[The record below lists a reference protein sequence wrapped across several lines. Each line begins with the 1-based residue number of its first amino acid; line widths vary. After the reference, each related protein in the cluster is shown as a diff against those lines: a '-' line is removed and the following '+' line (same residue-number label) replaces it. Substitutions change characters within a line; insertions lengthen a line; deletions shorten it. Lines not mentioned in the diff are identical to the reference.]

1 MTRAFLRQ
9 NGTMVAQRSG
19 QAHLRIGV
27 GLSLSGRYAR
37 FGRQAAAALRT
48 WQEWDGTVELTI
60 EDDHSTSASLPD
72 GDILLGPYS
81 TQLTRKAARE
91 SDRLLWNHGG
101 SGDDV
106 QNGFPGRL
114 ISVLTPASRYALP
127 FLDWKGDRVPLA
139 IHQGKGSFGRQVV
152 AGAIAAA
159 KPRGIPIGEGGD
171 LLCAG
176 TFEEDVEA
184 VRQAKNA
191 RMICAVAAGV
201 ADFADEVDAAGVF
214 GVGQWLPGISA
225 KPDLGPDETLFG
237 SVDYPAIQA
246 VAAAVL
252 AVHCTKLAGSTREAD
267 VWAAAAQLRTT
278 TLFGAF
284 QIDPVTGAQVGH
296 EAVLGRWNGSYR
308 ALRPSNNTSMK

>member
-1 MTRAFLRQ
+1 MTLAFLRQ
-9 NGTMVAQRSG
+9 NGPMVAQRSG

-48 WQEWDGTVELTI
+48 WQDWDGTVDLTI
-60 EDDHSTSASLPD
+60 VDDQSTSAPLPD

-127 FLDWKGDRVPLA
+127 FLDWKGDHVPLA
-139 IHQGKGSFGRQVV
+139 IRQGRGSFGRQVV
-152 AGAIAAA
+152 EGAKAAA
-159 KPRGIPIGEGGD
+159 EERGIPIGEGGD

-176 TFEEDVEA
+176 TFEEDIEA

-201 ADFADEVDAAGVF
+201 ADFANEIDAYGIF
-214 GVGQWLPGISA
+214 GVGQWLPGMSA
-225 KPDLGPDETLFG
+225 KPEVGPAEELFG

-246 VAAAVL
+246 VATAAL
-252 AVHCTKLAGSTREAD
+252 AVHCTKIAGSTEPSD

-278 TLFGAF
+278 TMFGAF
-284 QIDPVTGAQVGH
+284 AIDPVTGAQLGH
-296 EAVLGRWNGSYR
+296 DAVLGRWNGSYR